1 MTKEEKLIFLNKE
14 LQVLTGELAGVN
26 ETMAFLNTLTEVPE
40 VYVGNFYNSER
51 AINFF
56 EAKILW
62 IQQKIQEIESE

>member
-14 LQVLTGELAGVN
+14 LDIVTVELGSVN
-26 ETMAFLNTLTEVPE
+26 ETMSFLGTLSEVPE
-40 VYVGNFYNSER
+40 VYIGNFYNSER
-51 AINFF
+51 TIAFF